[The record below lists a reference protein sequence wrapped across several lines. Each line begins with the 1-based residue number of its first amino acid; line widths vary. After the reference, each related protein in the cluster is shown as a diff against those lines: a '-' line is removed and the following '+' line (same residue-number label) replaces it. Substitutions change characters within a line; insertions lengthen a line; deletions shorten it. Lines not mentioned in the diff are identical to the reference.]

1 MRFDSCVRLIELGI
15 ELLEH
20 PDPHLDVLALR
31 LAYLSTRVGRQAFEV
46 AVLDADQ
53 VRLAERE
60 VEVELPPVRRVR
72 RSVSPLPP
80 LPQSRL
86 RAGAC

>member
-1 MRFDSCVRLIELGI
+1 MRFDAGIRLVELGI

-20 PDPHLDVLALR
+20 PDPHLDVFALR

-53 VRLAERE
+53 VRLAQCE
-60 VEVELPPVRRVR
+60 VEVELHQCVEC
-72 RSVSPLPP
+72 
-80 LPQSRL
+80 
-86 RAGAC
+86 GAR